1 VGDKWQ
7 FSLRYLVV
15 LTTAIALTI
24 ALPLSCV
31 SNPGVVVTAHLLL
44 WLSATGAA
52 LGGWFGRML
61 EGTLAGTF
69 VWLVILFI
77 ILLLFSR

>member
-7 FSLRYLVV
+7 FSLRYLLV

-52 LGGWFGRML
+52 IGGWYGRL
-61 EGTLAGTF
+61 TEGALAGTF
-69 VWLVILFI
+69 IWLLILFV
-77 ILLLFSR
+77 LLLVNS